1 MAGQEEKVT
10 LRDLMAMQREMDQKL
25 ATIAVK
31 INSLFWKNIVI
42 TVIVS
47 ISVSLSIRL
56 TNIGDLLLKIF

>member
-10 LRDLMAMQREMDQKL
+10 LRDLMTMQREMDQKL